1 VVMIMSAPLEGIWV
15 VVGRQE
21 QQNSP
26 VIAATLLF
34 GSVNG
39 EGGGGGCLFLL
50 SMASCMI
57 CSGLNHSAVIPMILK
72 KPASGILYY
81 G

>member
-1 VVMIMSAPLEGIWV
+1 MIMSAPLEGIWV

-26 VIAATLLF
+26 VIGATLLF

-39 EGGGGGCLFLL
+39 EGGGRGCLFLL
-50 SMASCMI
+50 SMAS